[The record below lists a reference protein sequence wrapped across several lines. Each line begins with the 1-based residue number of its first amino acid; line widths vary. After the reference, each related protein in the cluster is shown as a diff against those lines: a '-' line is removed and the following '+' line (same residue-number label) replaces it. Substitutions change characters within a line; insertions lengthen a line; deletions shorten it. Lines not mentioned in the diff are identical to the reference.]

1 MDGKTVAIGV
11 LVVMAVLLAG
21 LVTSGLYQERA
32 AYGQGGVYATYLAA
46 SIQTRDGNSSF
57 AILDTEARAL
67 AFYDVDPTKYE
78 LKPST
83 GQGRRLSRDFAH
95 KE

>member
-32 AYGQGGVYATYLAA
+32 AYGQGGVYATYLAT
-46 SIQTRDGNSSF
+46 SIQVRDGFSNF

-67 AFYDVDPTKYE
+67 AFYDVDVTRFE
-78 LKPST
+78 LKPSI
-83 GQGRRLSRDFAH
+83 GQGRRLNRDFAH

>member
-11 LVVMAVLLAG
+11 LVVMALLLAG
-21 LVTSGLYQERA
+21 VVTSSLYQERA
-32 AYGQGGVYATYLAA
+32 AYGQGGVYATYLAT
-46 SIQTRDGNSSF
+46 SIQVRDGSSNF

-67 AFYDVDPTKYE
+67 VFYDVDPTGFV

-83 GQGRRLSRDFAH
+83 GQGRRLTIDFRH

>member
-57 AILDTEARAL
+57 AILDTEARRM
-67 AFYDVDPTKYE
+67 AFYDVDPTKSE
-78 LKPST
+78 LKPSLN
-83 GQGRRLSRDFAH
+83 QGRVLTTDFKH
-95 KE
+95 

>member
-21 LVTSGLYQERA
+21 IVTNGLYQERA
-32 AYGQGGVYATYLAA
+32 AYGQGGVYATYLAT
-46 SIQTRDGNSSF
+46 SIMVRDGFSNF

-67 AFYDVDPTKYE
+67 AFYDLDPTKFE
-78 LKPST
+78 LKPSL
-83 GQGRRLSRDFAH
+83 GQGRRLMKDFGH